1 MINTLALI
9 SFSLRE
15 IMVSVGLTRS
25 ANRSAVL
32 SLLLSG
38 RLLDRNRIIEG
49 SRLSRATVFRIV
61 DDLRIAGLVEETQ
74 LEPPTGPG
82 RPPVG
87 IRLIGS
93 ARRVCGVDLG
103 GSHCRFVVA
112 DLLGRTIAR
121 SHWRTPRDLDG
132 AALARWIADRVFE
145 LSRPSR
151 RYGKLAS
158 VAIGLPGPLSGD
170 GMQVVGSQNLPPIRG
185 TAFIEALHQA
195 VPARVIVENDSNL
208 ALLGELRYGSLAA
221 DETVVL
227 LAIGTGLGSAA
238 AIDGR
243 ILRAQDGRLGE
254 FGRLNLPGSKT
265 RIRDLVSGAGL
276 VAYAQESGIDI
287 SDAQEVLG
295 SPDRFAALH
304 RQVIEALVHLVAIV
318 GLAYEPRSILMTGG
332 FCHGLD
338 DSLLRRIEAEVAAIV
353 GVPVDIRPT
362 SLGDHAGLYGAL
374 ATALAAAYASLG
386 VLDEHLGSIEVDR
399 ARVVELFDHARDV
412 PAQSRPAPPSQQ
424 RRTR

>member
-1 MINTLALI
+1 MA
-9 SFSLRE
+9 
-15 IMVSVGLTRS
+15 SVGLTRS

-32 SLLLSG
+32 SVLLSG
-38 RLLDRNRIIEG
+38 GLLDRNRIIDG

-61 DDLRIAGLVEETQ
+61 DDLRIAGLVEETD

-121 SHWRTPRDLDG
+121 SNRPTPRDLDG
-132 AALARWIADRVFE
+132 AVLARWIADRVLE
-145 LSRPSR
+145 LNRPSR
-151 RYGKLAS
+151 RHGKLAS
-158 VAIGLPGPLSGD
+158 VGIGLPGALSGD
-170 GMQVVGSQNLPPIRG
+170 AMQVVGSQNLPPIRG

-195 VPARVIVENDSNL
+195 LPAPVITENDSNL

-221 DETVVL
+221 DETVAL
-227 LAIGTGLGSAA
+227 LSIGTGLGSAA

-243 ILRAQDGRLGE
+243 ILRAEDGRLGE
-254 FGRLNLPGSKT
+254 FGRLNLPGSKA

-276 VAYAQESGIDI
+276 VAYAQQSGIDI
-287 SDAQEVLG
+287 SDAQEVLE

-304 RQVIEALVHLVAIV
+304 RQVVEALVHLVAIV
-318 GLAYEPRSILMTGG
+318 ALAYEPRSILITGG
-332 FCHGLD
+332 FSHGLGD
-338 DSLLRRIEAEVAAIV
+338 GLLRRVEAEVAAIV
-353 GVPVDIRPT
+353 GVPVNIRRT

-374 ATALAAAYASLG
+374 ATALAAVYASLG
-386 VLDEHLGSIEVDR
+386 VLEEHFASIDVDR
-399 ARVVELFDHARDV
+399 ARVVELFDHAPDV
-412 PAQSRPAPPSQQ
+412 PAPLRLAPRS
-424 RRTR
+424 